1 MSDVVKGL
9 REAASGKGGLDYG
22 DLWAYCDEAAD
33 EIERLEA
40 ELATE
45 RARADKATAQY
56 EALAS
61 TMGWLDRLP
70 LVDRALNAE
79 AERDRLREAIQTAL
93 GDVCGISL
101 CEINSMSSRQEMGRL
116 ARQAA
121 ETLRAAL
128 EGKP

>member
-1 MSDVVKGL
+1 VSDVVKGL

-40 ELATE
+40 ELAAE

-79 AERDRLREAIQTAL
+79 ADCDRLRTERAKL
-93 GDVCGISL
+93 YL
-101 CEINSMSSRQEMGRL
+101 EQERLREKL
-116 ARQAA
+116 ARSRLDAFQEKIHAA
-121 ETLRAAL
+121 RGET
-128 EGKP
+128 